1 MAILRLYSAANDA
14 KVNYINGMLVVKVG
28 SQMPDWKK
36 HELIMRFRQEFGSS
50 VILEVGQGTNISG
63 EATMRTSF

>member
-1 MAILRLYSAANDA
+1 LRIYGAATEA

-28 SQMPDWKK
+28 GQMPDWKK
-36 HELIMRFRQEFGSS
+36 HELIMRFREEFGSS
-50 VILEVGQGTNISG
+50 VILEVGKGTNISG

>member
-1 MAILRLYSAANDA
+1 
-14 KVNYINGMLVVKVG
+14 MLVVKVG

-36 HELIMRFRQEFGSS
+36 HELIMRFREEFGSS

-63 EATMRTSF
+63 ESTMRTRF